1 MKGHNYERAFAFRFL
16 VSPQDKPLK
25 KILAISGGM
34 VVCMVILMSL
44 YGACEMAFHTGLWSQ
59 VPVMWVK
66 NIPYNFIMALPV
78 PHRRPPGPETLPH
91 PVPCGKLNAKEALN
105 K

>member
-1 MKGHNYERAFAFRFL
+1 MCDSTKGHNYERAFAFRFL

-59 VPVMWVK
+59 VPVMWGK
-66 NIPYNFIMALPV
+66 NIPYNFIMALPFQFLIA
-78 PHRRPPGPETLPH
+78 GPLVRKLFRTLF
-91 PVPCGKLNAKEALN
+91 PVGTVL
-105 K
+105 

>member
-34 VVCMVILMSL
+34 VVL
-44 YGACEMAFHTGLWSQ
+44 
-59 VPVMWVK
+59 
-66 NIPYNFIMALPV
+66 
-78 PHRRPPGPETLPH
+78 
-91 PVPCGKLNAKEALN
+91 
-105 K
+105 

>member
-1 MKGHNYERAFAFRFL
+1 
-16 VSPQDKPLK
+16 
-25 KILAISGGM
+25 
-34 VVCMVILMSL
+34 MVILMSL
-44 YGACEMAFHTGLWSQ
+44 YGACEMAFHAGLWSQ

-66 NIPYNFIMALPV
+66 NIPYNFIMGLPFQFLIAG
-78 PHRRPPGPETLPH
+78 HPGPETLPH

>member
-44 YGACEMAFHTGLWSQ
+44 YGACEMAFHTCLWSQ

-66 NIPYNFIMALPV
+66 NIPYNFIMALPFQFLIA
-78 PHRRPPGPETLPH
+78 GPLVRKRFRTLF
-91 PVPCGKLNAKEALN
+91 PVES
-105 K
+105 